1 MWCCFD
7 SHFLLQQIKRLG
19 SENKKLKARIRELEM
34 STARLTINA
43 PTPTILDVT
52 PSKLTT
58 PDKSVASS
66 DMSSSAQT
74 SIDGDLTDTTTTPD
88 QIDAGDNI
96 GCGVESGGIHSTP
109 EYVLRN
115 TSAFFEVSQTPERGA
130 VSILNVSGDN
140 TDAEASG
147 VACSE

>member
-1 MWCCFD
+1 MWCCID

-74 SIDGDLTDTTTTPD
+74 SIDGDRTDTTTPD
-88 QIDAGDNI
+88 QIDAGDTI
-96 GCGVESGGIHSTP
+96 GGGIESGGIHSTL

-115 TSAFFEVSQTPERGA
+115 TSAFFEVSPTPERGA
-130 VSILNVSGDN
+130 ASIVNVSGDN